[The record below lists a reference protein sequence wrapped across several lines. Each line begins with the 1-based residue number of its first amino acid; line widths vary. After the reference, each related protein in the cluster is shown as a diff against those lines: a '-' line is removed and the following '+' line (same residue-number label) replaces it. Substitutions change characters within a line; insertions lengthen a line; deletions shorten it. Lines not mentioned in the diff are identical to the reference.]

1 MIGILL
7 CNWWLMDPG
16 GNLCHTITRAGT
28 DVRNGVFP
36 AIKMDLVNADCFFGM
51 KFAQILSF

>member
-1 MIGILL
+1 
-7 CNWWLMDPG
+7 MDPG

-28 DVRNGVFP
+28 DIRNGVFP
-36 AIKMDLVNADCFFGM
+36 AIKMDLVNADCFLGM